1 MGKTANLNLNTC
13 PSSEWGSTKYGDFI
27 KSLAG
32 TDSTSNVQILD
43 AVIHALQIGKADLVD
58 GLIPIS
64 QLPSSVKEGRIVDTI
79 AERDSIADV
88 FATLRVFVK
97 DASGDATV
105 SSGGAEYLYDG
116 SKWIKTSEEESLDL
130 VLSWANVT
138 GKPDAFIPSLH
149 QHDQND
155 VNGLADALAS
165 KMSTSI
171 YDPNNKAQDVFS
183 YIDTQVG
190 DIASILDAVNGEVV

>member
-32 TDSTSNVQILD
+32 TDSTSNMQILD
-43 AVIHALQIGKADLVD
+43 AVIYALQIGKADLVD

-138 GKPDAFIPSLH
+138 GKPDTFIPSSH
-149 QHDQND
+149 QHAQND

-165 KMSTSI
+165 KMSASI
-171 YDPNNKAQDVFS
+171 YDPNNKAQDIFA
-183 YIDTQVG
+183 YIDTQIG

>member
-27 KSLAG
+27 KALAG
-32 TDSTSNVQILD
+32 TDATSNMQILD
-43 AVIHALQIGKADLVD
+43 AVIAALQSDKADLVD
-58 GLIPIS
+58 GLVPIS

-79 AERDSIADV
+79 ADRDSISDV
-88 FATLRVFVK
+88 FTTLRVYVK

-116 SKWIKTSEEESLDL
+116 SGWIKTSEEESLDL

-138 GKPDAFIPSLH
+138 GKPDVFTPAAH
-149 QHDQND
+149 QHGQEDID
-155 VNGLADALAS
+155 GLSTALAS
-165 KMSTSI
+165 KMDTSV
-171 YDPNNKAQDVFS
+171 YDPNHKAQDIFAYVDDQINNAIGAALGGS
-183 YIDTQVG
+183 Y
-190 DIASILDAVNGEVV
+190 